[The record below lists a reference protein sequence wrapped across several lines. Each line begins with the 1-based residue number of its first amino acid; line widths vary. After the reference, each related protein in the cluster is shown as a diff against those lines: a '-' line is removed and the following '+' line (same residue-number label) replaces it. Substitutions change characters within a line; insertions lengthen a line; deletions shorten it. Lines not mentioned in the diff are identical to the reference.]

1 MPVHRISSCWRL
13 RALTL
18 RLAVLFILA
27 CLLLTAC
34 AFGGGGR
41 AGASSSPR
49 ARAAATSI
57 AAAAVRRAHAATG
70 VHFVA
75 TTLIV
80 PPGTGGEPFDV
91 PRTLAIPA
99 GWTATVWARVSDARF
114 AVWTPQHDL
123 LVSSSESGRVVELI
137 PGRRQSA
144 PARLRVLISGLTGPQ
159 GLAFDTLRGT
169 RVLYVAES
177 DRIDRYVWKRSGTV
191 GARTVVVSGLPDTD
205 PTGDD
210 VHRAKGIAIG
220 LDHTI
225 YVTAGS
231 ASNATPVRPREST
244 PRATILAVQPDGSDL
259 HVFASG
265 VRNGEG
271 LSFAPDGTL
280 WTAVNERDEIAF
292 PFHHPYGSISE
303 PYGSTIPS
311 YVANHPPDEIA
322 RLTSGRDLGWP
333 YCDPDPD
340 MKPGVPGSPLHYADL
355 PFDADA
361 QTNPGGSVLDCAKL
375 APIERGL
382 PAHSAP
388 LGFHFLEGSAI
399 AAPWS
404 HGAVVA
410 VHGSWDRQPPRAPAV
425 LWLPWASNRRTLG
438 ESIPL
443 VSGFQLP
450 SGERWGRPAD
460 AVAGPEGALYVTD
473 DTAGA
478 VYRIGPPAR

>member
-1 MPVHRISSCWRL
+1 MPLHRIPSRWRL
-13 RALTL
+13 PALAL
-18 RLAVLFILA
+18 RLAVPLVLA

-34 AFGGGGR
+34 AFGGGGQM
-41 AGASSSPR
+41 GASSSPR
-49 ARAAATSI
+49 AHTAAAST
-57 AAAAVRRAHAATG
+57 AAAAVRRAHSSTRVRFAS
-70 VHFVA
+70 V
-75 TTLIV
+75 TLTV

-91 PRTLAIPA
+91 PRKLTLPV

-137 PGRRQSA
+137 PGRNPSG

-159 GLAFDTLRGT
+159 GLAFDTLKGA

-177 DRIDRYVWKRSGTV
+177 DEIDRYVWKRTGTV

-210 VHRAKGIAIG
+210 VHRAKSIAIG
-220 LDHTI
+220 PDHTI

-231 ASNATPVRPREST
+231 ASNATPVTPGESP
-244 PRATILAVQPDGSDL
+244 PRATILSVRPDGSDL
-259 HVFASG
+259 RVFASG

-292 PFHHPYGSISE
+292 PFHRPYESISE
-303 PYGSTIPS
+303 AFGRTIPA
-311 YVANHPPDEIA
+311 YVANHPPDELA
-322 RLTSGRDLGWP
+322 RLLPGRNLGWP

-340 MKPGVPGSPLHYADL
+340 GKPGVAGSPLRYADL
-355 PFDADA
+355 PFNPDA
-361 QTNPGGSVLDCAKL
+361 QTNPGGSVFDCATL

-399 AAPWS
+399 AAPWA

-410 VHGSWDRQPPRAPAV
+410 VHGSWDREPPRAPAV
-425 LWLPWASNRRTLG
+425 LWLPWESPRRTLG

-460 AVAGPEGALYVTD
+460 AVVGPEGALYVTD

>member
-1 MPVHRISSCWRL
+1 M
-13 RALTL
+13 TL

-34 AFGGGGR
+34 AFGGRGQVNVR
-41 AGASSSPR
+41 SSPR
-49 ARAAATSI
+49 VRAATASS
-57 AAAAVRRAHAATG
+57 AAAAVRRAHSATG
-70 VHFVA
+70 VRFASV
-75 TTLIV
+75 TLTV
-80 PPGTGGEPFDV
+80 PPGTGGEPLDV
-91 PRTLAIPA
+91 PRTLTIPA

-123 LVSSSESGRVVELI
+123 LVSSSESGRVMELV
-137 PGRRQSA
+137 PGRRPSA
-144 PARLRVLISGLTGPQ
+144 PAHLRVLISGLTGPQ
-159 GLAFDTLRGT
+159 GLAFDTLKGT

-177 DRIDRYVWKRSGTV
+177 DEIDRYVWKRSGAV

-210 VHRAKGIAIG
+210 VHRAKSIAIG
-220 LDHTI
+220 PDHTI

-231 ASNATPVRPREST
+231 ASNATPVTPHESP
-244 PRATILAVQPDGSDL
+244 PRATILAVRPDGADL

-292 PFHHPYGSISE
+292 PFHSSYESITA
-303 PYGSTIPS
+303 PFGRTIPS

-322 RLTSGRDLGWP
+322 RLTPGRNLGWP

-340 MKPGVPGSPLHYADL
+340 VKPGISGSPLHYANL
-355 PFDADA
+355 PFDADV
-361 QTNPGGSVLDCAKL
+361 QTNPRGSVFDCATL

-410 VHGSWDRQPPRAPAV
+410 VHGSWDRRPPRAPAV
-425 LWLPWASNRRTLG
+425 LWLPWETHRRTLG
-438 ESIPL
+438 ESISL

-478 VYRIGPPAR
+478 VYRIAPPGR